1 VATPAQH
8 TKIKAYY
15 GYQTSQ
21 VIEIWQKRLKDYFYP
36 IDKH

>member
-21 VIEIWQKRLKDYFYP
+21 VIEI
-36 IDKH
+36 